1 MVLRNGPQTDTFEQ
15 QRQEINELALDVHN
29 LKIQIDT
36 FNLDDLV
43 DVTAADAT
51 NSQIIK
57 YNGTEWVL
65 DTDIVSTSFTV
76 NTIAASGGGALS
88 YNNTNG
94 TFTFTPAKLSDYR
107 LNTATLND
115 IPGVTISN
123 PVNTHVLQYDG
134 SVWKNQPFAGVTD
147 LNDIGNVLITNVQ
160 NDHIIKWDATNNRW
174 INGVGGSGGGT
185 TINALN
191 DINNVTDTNTQNN
204 QLLKYNSG
212 AGRWENWTHTF
223 LSSFTETDPVFSA
236 SAAAG
241 ITATQI
247 NNWNTAHGWGNHAS
261 VGYLLPVLTNLQLS
275 LIHI

>member
-1 MVLRNGPQTDTFEQ
+1 MVLRNVPKTDTFEQ
-15 QRQEINELALDVHN
+15 QRQELNELAVDVHN
-29 LKIQIDT
+29 LKLQVDT

-43 DVTAADAT
+43 DVTASGAT

-94 TFTFTPAKLSDYR
+94 TFTFTPADLSPYR
-107 LNTATLND
+107 LKTETLND

-134 SVWKNQPFAGVTD
+134 SVWKNKPFAGVTD
-147 LNDIGNVLITNVQ
+147 LNDIGNVLITNPQ

-191 DINNVTDTNTQNN
+191 YIH
-204 QLLKYNSG
+204 LEL
-212 AGRWENWTHTF
+212 
-223 LSSFTETDPVFSA
+223 
-236 SAAAG
+236 
-241 ITATQI
+241 
-247 NNWNTAHGWGNHAS
+247 AH
-261 VGYLLPVLTNLQLS
+261 
-275 LIHI
+275 